1 MFDGAAELNLG
12 GVSYSGPASIE
23 FDESTAKVIKS
34 VLAEDEA
41 LTKGMVDEFKIRKDA
56 ASNACASLREYV
68 HVLLDVGVDV
78 ASIRTLW
85 IVWKGNP
92 HTLQQYLTEETPKA
106 DRVKGR
112 GRKVLHPEVH
122 EQVAAFAA
130 IICRDNAD
138 LKGKA
143 IGSIFRSVG
152 TKVANGDI
160 VASPEKS

>member
-1 MFDGAAELNLG
+1 MFTGAAELNLG

-23 FDESTAKVIKS
+23 FDEPTAKVIKS
-34 VLAEDEA
+34 VIAEDDV
-41 LTKGMVDEFKIRKDA
+41 LTKGMVDEFKVKFVA
-56 ASNACASLREYV
+56 ASSAAASLREYV
-68 HVLLDVGVDV
+68 HVMLDAGVDV

-85 IVWKGNP
+85 IAWKGNP
-92 HTLQQYLTEETPKA
+92 HTLQQYLTEEKPKA

-112 GRKVLHPEVH
+112 GRKVLHPGVH

-138 LKGKA
+138 LNGKA

>member
-1 MFDGAAELNLG
+1 MSLNQTDMFTGAAELNLG

-23 FDESTAKVIKS
+23 FDEPTAKVIKS
-34 VLAEDEA
+34 VIAEDDV
-41 LTKGMVDEFKIRKDA
+41 LTKGMVDEFKVKFVA
-56 ASNACASLREYV
+56 ASSAAASLREY
-68 HVLLDVGVDV
+68 VDV

-85 IVWKGNP
+85 IAWKGNP
-92 HTLQQYLTEETPKA
+92 HTLQQYLTEEKPKA

-112 GRKVLHPEVH
+112 GRKVLHPGVH

-138 LKGKA
+138 LNGKA